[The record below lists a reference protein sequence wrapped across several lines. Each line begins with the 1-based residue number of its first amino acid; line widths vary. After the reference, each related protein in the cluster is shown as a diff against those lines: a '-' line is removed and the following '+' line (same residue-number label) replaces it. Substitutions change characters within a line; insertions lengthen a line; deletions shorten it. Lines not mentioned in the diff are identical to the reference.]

1 VKISKIWFTA
11 FSLALVCSA
20 CSKKDSTP
28 PPAAE
33 VKPAQASVATSLE
46 KSAAEVKQKVQETAA
61 EVTQKATAEA
71 VKAKAQAQELAA
83 KAGEEVQKAKNQ
95 LVELQGKAAA
105 EPTKLSAPVD
115 ATADAAKTGTTS
127 ATTNA
132 RSQAQNLIDQAT
144 KLVANTKYADAA
156 DKLKELGNFKLTP
169 DQQKAVDNLGEQIQ
183 RGLATDA
190 AKSVGN
196 LFKPTK

>member
-1 VKISKIWFTA
+1 VKISKILFTA
-11 FSLALVCSA
+11 FSFALFCSA

-28 PPAAE
+28 PPAEA
-33 VKPAQASVATSLE
+33 KPAQASVVTSLE
-46 KSAAEVKQKVQETAA
+46 KSAAEVKQKVQETAT

-71 VKAKAQAQELAA
+71 EKAKAQAQELAA

-105 EPTKLSAPVD
+105 EPAKLSAPVD
-115 ATADAAKTGTTS
+115 ATTEAAKTGTAS
-127 ATTNA
+127 ATTNV
-132 RSQAQNLIDQAT
+132 RSQAQNVIDQAS

-156 DKLKELGNFKLTP
+156 DKLKELGSFKLTP
-169 DQQKAVDNLGEQIQ
+169 DQQKVVDNLGEQIKK
-183 RGLATDA
+183 GLATDA

-196 LFKPTK
+196 LFKSSK